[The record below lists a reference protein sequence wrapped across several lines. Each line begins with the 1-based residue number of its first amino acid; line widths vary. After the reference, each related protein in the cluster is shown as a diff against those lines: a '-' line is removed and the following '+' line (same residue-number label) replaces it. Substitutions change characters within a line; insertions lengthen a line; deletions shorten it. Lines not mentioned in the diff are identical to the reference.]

1 MKTYAVYI
9 HMRREAEVQLKAVLG
24 KTDRQTDTQYIQ

>member
-9 HMRREAEVQLKAVLG
+9 LITREAEVQLKAVLVR
-24 KTDRQTDTQYIQ
+24 TDRQTYTQHVQ